1 MKLYRFGQAVCRFVL
16 RLLFKVEIRGKEH
29 IPSEGGVLLC
39 SNHIS
44 NFDPPLLGAFIHR
57 QVRYMAK
64 KELFDKKG
72 IGKLL
77 KGLGAFPVK
86 RGGSDR
92 ESLRT
97 ALRILKEGDMVGL
110 FPEGTRSKTGEIGNG
125 LAGAGF
131 FAGKSDAY
139 VIPCVIIG
147 PYQFRKR
154 VILAYGEPIDMEA
167 YRQQRVSAQEITDT
181 IMTEIQ
187 RLKDK
192 HQ

>member
-1 MKLYRFGQAVCRFVL
+1 MKLYRFGQAVCRLVL
-16 RLLFKVEIRGKEH
+16 RTLFKVEIRGKEH

-131 FAGKSDAY
+131 FAGKSEAY

-147 PYQFRKR
+147 PYRFRKR

-187 RLKDK
+187 RLKDI

>member
-44 NFDPPLLGAFIHR
+44 DFDPPLLGAFIHR

>member
-131 FAGKSDAY
+131 FCRKKR
-139 VIPCVIIG
+139 CVC
-147 PYQFRKR
+147 YSLRHHWS
-154 VILAYGEPIDMEA
+154 LPISETCHFSI
-167 YRQQRVSAQEITDT
+167 R
-181 IMTEIQ
+181 
-187 RLKDK
+187 
-192 HQ
+192 

>member
-1 MKLYRFGQAVCRFVL
+1 MKLYRFGQAVCRLVL
-16 RLLFKVEIRGKEH
+16 RTLFKVEIRGKEH

-86 RGGSDR
+86 RGGNDR

-131 FAGKSDAY
+131 FAGKSEAY

-147 PYQFRKR
+147 PYRFRKR

-187 RLKDK
+187 RLKDI

>member
-16 RLLFKVEIRGKEH
+16 RLLFKVEIRGKEN
-29 IPSEGGVLLC
+29 IPEEGGVLLC

-44 NFDPPLLGAFIHR
+44 NFDPPLLGAFINR

-64 KELFDKKG
+64 KELFDKPG
-72 IGKLL
+72 VGKLL
-77 KGLGAFPVK
+77 NGLGAFPVK

-97 ALRILKEGDMVGL
+97 ALKILKQSDMVGL

-139 VIPCVIIG
+139 VVPCVIIG
-147 PYQFRKR
+147 PYKFRKR
-154 VILAYGEPIDMEA
+154 VIMVYGKPIDMEA
-167 YRQQRVSAQEITDT
+167 YRKERVSAKDITEK

-187 RLKDK
+187 QLKDT